1 MKASENA
8 IRVIK
13 RFEGMREEAYLC
25 PAGVWTIGFGHTAGV
40 KKGDKI
46 DMYTATVYLQDD
58 IRKFEDAID
67 KLVKVK
73 LNQNQFDA
81 LVSFVFNVGAGAF
94 EKSTMLK
101 LINSGNFS
109 LAANEFDKWVYSKGT
124 KLEGLINRRKAEK
137 ELFLALNT

>member
-73 LNQNQFDA
+73 LNKNQFDA